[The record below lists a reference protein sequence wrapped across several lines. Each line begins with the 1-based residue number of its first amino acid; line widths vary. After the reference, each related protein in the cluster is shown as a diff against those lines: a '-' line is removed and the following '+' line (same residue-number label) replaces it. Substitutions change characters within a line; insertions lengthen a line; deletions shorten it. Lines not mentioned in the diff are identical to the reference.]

1 MGGLKR
7 SLAWFAMALVA
18 MTATACGDAG
28 KSDSAKGGQSVRLSI
43 ATGGVSGVYYV
54 FGGAYAAIISKTIPG
69 YVATAE
75 VTAASVDNLRLV
87 GAKKSAVA
95 FTLVDMAADAVAGK
109 GAFKQPVPVRALAR
123 LYTTYVQVVA
133 ADDRIRTVADL
144 KGKRVSLGSPGSGA
158 EVVALRILKAA
169 GINPAKDIKRTGLG
183 IGESASALGDGSID
197 AFFWTGGLPT
207 PGITELATT
216 HKIHVIPTADFV
228 APLRKAYGEVYSVSA
243 VPAGAYKGVT
253 AAVPVMGI
261 ENLLVVHADMPED
274 EAYKLTKVLF
284 EHKAELAKVHPE
296 AKNLDL
302 KAAQVTGAVPLH
314 PGAQRYYAEATAGA
328 SK

>member
-1 MGGLKR
+1 MGGLRR
-7 SLAWFAMALVA
+7 SLAWLAMALVA
-18 MTATACGDAG
+18 VTATACGD

-54 FGGAYAAIISKTIPG
+54 YGGAYAAVISKVLPG

-95 FTLVDMAADAVAGK
+95 FTMVDMAADAVNGK
-109 GAFKQPVPVRALAR
+109 GAFKQPTPVRALAR

-133 ADDRIRTVADL
+133 ADDKIRTIADL
-144 KGKRVSLGSPGSGA
+144 KGKRVSVGSPGSGA
-158 EVVALRILKAA
+158 EVVALRILKSA
-169 GINPAKDIKRTGLG
+169 GINPAKDIKKTGLG

-216 HKIHVIPTADFV
+216 HKVHIIPTADFV
-228 APLRKAYGEVYSVSA
+228 APLRKTYGDVYSVSSI
-243 VPAGAYKGVT
+243 PAGAYKGVT

-261 ENLLVVHADMPED
+261 ENLLVVHADMPDD

-284 EHKAELAKVHPE
+284 EHKADLAKVHPE

-314 PGAQRYYAEATAGA
+314 PGAQRYYAEATASP